1 MPTLQKTK
9 VYLPQI
15 VFGLILCVC
24 LFAIVRIN
32 FSGDPNLYQ
41 TDMYTD
47 MTYAVRVWET
57 KSLFPDGWVFGNQL
71 YVVATPVLAALFYG
85 VTGDPVLA
93 MGLASTVMCL
103 GVLLSFGWMLRPVLR
118 RREDRLAAVVLLLS
132 LGFLVGDP
140 VYSLK
145 GWQLFYTMCSYY
157 ACYLIAAFLAFGC
170 YLRSDKVFAL
180 RQWLAFVVACVFA
193 FGTGM
198 QSLRQTAV
206 MICPLLAVEFC
217 HCVLRLIQKERLW
230 NRSLLVVISL
240 TAVNV
245 LGLACARILPISQV
259 EIFGSLGLNGIGEMV
274 GSVVPAVL
282 TALSMLV
289 PAQYT
294 LLLAAVAVAGV
305 LLMGLV
311 VFFLYKE
318 KSVHGG
324 VCLLLFTVSLLVIL
338 AIDIA
343 TTMAVRDIYYFML
356 IPMGAVA
363 AALLYSHGGK
373 VFRGLVLLGTVGLFA
388 VNCLTGLLT
397 VPEARDR
404 ERYADVADYLTE
416 RGITTVYS
424 AWNCAERVSMASD
437 WELEAGF
444 WDTDHAPFASVRY
457 LCDPSVYD
465 RDAKDCAY
473 LFYGEDAGLI
483 AADVARQQG
492 VEFTLL
498 QVFSEENL
506 YVYTVSVNLMQ

>member
-1 MPTLQKTK
+1 MSTMKKIKAYIPR
-9 VYLPQI
+9 V
-15 VFGLILCVC
+15 VFVAILCVC

-32 FSGDPNLYQ
+32 CSGDPDLYQ

-47 MTYAVRVWET
+47 MTYSVRVWET

-71 YVVATPVLAALFYG
+71 YVLATPVLAALFYG
-85 VTGDPVLA
+85 LTADPVLA
-93 MGLASTVMCL
+93 MGLASTVMCF
-103 GVLLSFGWMLRPVLR
+103 GVLLSFAWMLRPVLSR
-118 RREDRLAAVVLLLS
+118 WEERLAAVVLLLS

-170 YLRSDKVFAL
+170 YLRSDKPFSL
-180 RQWLAFVVACVFA
+180 GQWLAFGAACVFA

-206 MICPLLAVEFC
+206 MICPLLAVELC
-217 HCVLRLIQKERLW
+217 PCVLRLAGKQSLW
-230 NRSLLVVISL
+230 HRSLLVVCGL
-240 TAVNV
+240 TAANV
-245 LGLACARILPISQV
+245 LGLVCARVLPIAQV
-259 EIFGSLGLNGIGEMV
+259 EIFGSLGLNSIGEMLA
-274 GSVVPAVL
+274 SVVPSII

-294 LLLAAVAVAGV
+294 LLLAVAGVAGV
-305 LLMGLV
+305 LLLALV
-311 VFFLYKE
+311 GFFLYRE
-318 KSVHGG
+318 KAAHGA
-324 VCLLLFTVSLLVIL
+324 VCLLLFTVSPLVIL

-363 AALLYSHGGK
+363 AALLYANGGK
-373 VFRGLVLLGTVGLFA
+373 LFRGLVLLGTIGLFA

-397 VPEARDR
+397 VPEARNADR
-404 ERYADVADYLTE
+404 YENVAEYLTD

-424 AWNCAERVSMASD
+424 AWNCAERVAMASD
-437 WELEAGF
+437 WELDAGF
-444 WDTDHAPFASVRY
+444 WDTDYAPFVSVRY

-465 RDAKDCAY
+465 RAAEECAY
-473 LFYGEDAGLI
+473 LFYGEDAGMI
-483 AADVARQQG
+483 AVDAARDRG
-492 VEFTLL
+492 VEFEMI
-498 QVFSEENL
+498 QAFPEENL
-506 YVYTVSVNLMQ
+506 YVYTASDNLMR